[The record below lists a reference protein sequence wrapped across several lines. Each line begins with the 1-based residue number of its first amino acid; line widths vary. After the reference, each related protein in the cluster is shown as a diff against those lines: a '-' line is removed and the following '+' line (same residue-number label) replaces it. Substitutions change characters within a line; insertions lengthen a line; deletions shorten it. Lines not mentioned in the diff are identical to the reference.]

1 MTKSFEEKLA
11 ESSAIEEVYFSVD
24 VEADGPIPGPYSMS
38 SFAIVAAGYRQKG
51 NLLVN
56 LDLDREENCF
66 YRELKPISNN
76 FDPEASAIAGLDR
89 QDLILNGADPKDAM
103 VDASN
108 FIQNLL
114 AGLEGF
120 SATKNGSTIR
130 PVFMGWPVSY
140 DWLFTYW
147 YFMNFNYTTD
157 PLTASSPFGH
167 SSAIDLK
174 SVFATKA
181 NIPLRRVGK
190 RMIPKELQSKR
201 KHTHNALDDARGQGE
216 LGMNILRWEPPVF

>member
-1 MTKSFEEKLA
+1 MNNSRQRTLA
-11 ESSAIEEVYFSVD
+11 ENSAIEEVYFSVD

-38 SFAIVAAGYRQKG
+38 SFAIVASGYRQKG
-51 NLLVN
+51 NILVN

-66 YRELKPISNN
+66 YRELKPISDK
-76 FDPEASAIAGLDR
+76 FDPEAAAIAGLDR
-89 QDLILNGADPKDAM
+89 EDLILNGADPKDAM
-103 VDASN
+103 VDASA
-108 FIQNLL
+108 FIQGIV
-114 AGLEGF
+114 AKLEGV
-120 SATKNGSTIR
+120 AEGSKGNVR

-147 YFMNFNYTTD
+147 YFMNFNYTTE
-157 PLTASSPFGH
+157 PLTAYSPFGH

-201 KHTHNALDDARGQGE
+201 RHTHNALDDARGQGE